1 MRPLAQNKYRELS
14 AIVRRS
20 FFTAVSVALTEFGRC
35 DYSADQCRAILSEI
49 GVSKLAISV
58 FSSVYDVRKPL
69 IQKVLTE
76 TAFSIPKLVDVKW
89 RLDYKVSSTSGIEST
104 GEPSFLLDLIDAHGQ
119 VRLCCGCNAYVTI

>member
-1 MRPLAQNKYRELS
+1 M
-14 AIVRRS
+14 
-20 FFTAVSVALTEFGRC
+20 
-35 DYSADQCRAILSEI
+35 LSEI

-119 VRLCCGCNAYVTI
+119 VRLCFDGNAYVTI